1 MLLVTFSWLYILF
14 LCLIYGHMVTVLL
27 GSKGEENKNYVE
39 TPVLIIAGLMSLT
52 AISALASLFVPV
64 SMYFNIFVLLTGVS
78 WITIRRNSFSQF
90 IACLFTEVKNSKLL
104 VKVLFII
111 AYIVAISF
119 SATTSFYNDDGL
131 YYKQTIQWIETY
143 GVVPGLGNLH
153 NKLGFNT
160 NWHALSAL
168 FSWAFLGLGGM
179 HDTNGFLYL
188 VSIAFL
194 LTGLNRTLSGSKDFS
209 DVLRALLLLPVFL
222 FVKLLF
228 APSSDLPAIFITWIC
243 FILLLDKRV
252 KSKVN
257 YLLAGLFAV
266 YLITL
271 KLSTL
276 AVALI
281 AGFILY
287 DLFRERAFKELG
299 NYLLLGVVI
308 AVPWL
313 ARNVII
319 TGYLLYPFEAL
330 DLFNFEWKMHP
341 VAVRDEADW
350 ITSYAVMPG
359 ISPTEL
365 SKMSFMEWM
374 PMWFGHLAFFDMGV
388 VIATGISAMT
398 LLLAGLFFYSK
409 KGLSY
414 ISENRFHVLVFV
426 TSLSGLFLWLY
437 KAPDPRFSYGLTM
450 FMIFWCVAIV
460 FARLIEKDKN
470 KVFPKLFSIAAAGSL
485 FISLALGHMRYS
497 VFNDPYILTP
507 APSSSSSMRVV
518 LIDNVEVKMPRES
531 KQCWD
536 APIPCSPVPD
546 YRLRLR
552 GQDISEGFVVRHDL
566 PVKLPSEAFPE

>member
-1 MLLVTFSWLYILF
+1 MAFVF
-14 LCLIYGHMVTVLL
+14 L
-27 GSKGEENKNYVE
+27 GSVKENNKEEAE
-39 TPVLIIAGLMSLT
+39 LPVMIIAGMMVLT
-52 AISALASLFVPV
+52 SISALASLFVPV
-64 SMYFNIFVLLTGVS
+64 SMYFNILVFLIGVS
-78 WITIRRNSFSQF
+78 WLAIQRKRFNEILSE
-90 IACLFTEVKNSKLL
+90 LFTSAGNSKLL
-104 VKVLFII
+104 VKLIFLF

-119 SATTSFYNDDGL
+119 SATTSYYNDDGL
-131 YYKQTIQWIETY
+131 YYKQTIQWIENY

-168 FSWAFLGLGGM
+168 FSWAFLGIGGL

-194 LTGLNRTLSGSKDFS
+194 LTGLNRLLAGSKELT
-209 DVLRALLLLPVFL
+209 DVLRTLLLLPVFL

-228 APSSDLPAIFITWIC
+228 APTSDLPAIFITWIC
-243 FILLLDKRV
+243 FLLLLDKRV
-252 KSKVN
+252 KSKLT

-281 AGFILY
+281 AGYILY

-299 NYLLLGVVI
+299 NYLLFGILI

-330 DLFNFEWKMHP
+330 DLFSFDWEMHP
-341 VAVRDEADW
+341 VAVKDEADW
-350 ITSYAVMPG
+350 ITSYAIMPG
-359 ISPTEL
+359 VSPAEL
-365 SKMSFMEWM
+365 AKMSFIEWM
-374 PMWFGHLAFFDMGV
+374 PMWFGHLAFFDVAV
-388 VIATGISAMT
+388 VMATGIS
-398 LLLAGLFFYSK
+398 LLSLFLGGLFFWNKS
-409 KGLSY
+409 GRTFL
-414 ISENRFHVLVFV
+414 SENRSQILVFSTV
-426 TSLSGLFLWLY
+426 LCGLLLWLF

-450 FMIFWCVAIV
+450 FAIFWGISFIAV
-460 FARLIEKDKN
+460 RLLEKDKN
-470 KVFPKLFSIAAAGSL
+470 LLLPKLFSLAAIGSL
-485 FISLALGHMRYS
+485 CISLLIGHLHYQVYS
-497 VFNDPYILTP
+497 DPYLVTP
-507 APSSSSSMRVV
+507 APSASSSMRVV
-518 LIDNVEVKMPRES
+518 VIDNMEVQMPTDS

-552 GQDISEGFVVRHDL
+552 GNDISDGFIVLHDL